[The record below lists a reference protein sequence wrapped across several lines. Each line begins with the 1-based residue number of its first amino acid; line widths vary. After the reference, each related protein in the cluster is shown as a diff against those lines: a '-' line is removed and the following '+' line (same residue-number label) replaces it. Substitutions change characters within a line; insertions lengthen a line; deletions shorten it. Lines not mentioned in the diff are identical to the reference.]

1 MEEDAVSKL
10 TAQLGMDYEVPKTNE
25 SRDSIGLKNVHDRLR
40 YRYGAPYGI
49 FIESMPGKG
58 SVILIRSP
66 LIYPEGPDV

>member
-49 FIESMPGKG
+49 TIESTPGKG
-58 SVILIRSP
+58 SVILLRLP
-66 LIYPEGPDV
+66 LIYQAVPDV